1 MLFKFITLHFIQ
13 SNCQMKIE
21 FWVIGKTDFDYL
33 KEGIALYEKRLKYY
47 VPFEIVTIGDVKN
60 APLSMEALKTKEGE
74 MILNKLQKDDFL
86 ILMDE
91 KGQQKSSVEFANFLE
106 KKQLDGTKKMVF
118 QIGGAFGFS
127 DAVYERANMKMSLSK
142 MTFSHQMVRL
152 FFVEQLYRAF
162 TIIKGEKYHNE

>member
-1 MLFKFITLHFIQ
+1 MLFKFVTLFFIKKR
-13 SNCQMKIE
+13 CQMKIE

-33 KEGIALYEKRLKYY
+33 KEGIALYEKRLKHY
-47 VPFEIVTIGDVKN
+47 VPFEIVTIADVKN
-60 APLSMEALKTKEGE
+60 TPLSIEALKTKEGE

-91 KGQQKSSVEFANFLE
+91 KGQQKSSVEFSNFLE
-106 KKQLDGTKKMVF
+106 KKQLDGTKKIVF

-127 DAVYERANMKMSLSK
+127 DEVYERAQMKMSLSK